1 MYIIGEDRPIIN
13 KSYTYFL
20 RATDISYNQVVI
32 DNTRVA
38 NKRWL
43 TKMIEEK
50 PEPEPQ
56 VTWKLYLGKKLLD
69 TRTSNAF
76 KFVVS
81 NQKYTLI
88 ATIKN
93 KEVARTTL
101 HTLGGKPAVEVFW
114 QDDYGQKI
122 GNKTVGYLDK
132 VYLKIKT
139 SHIPVGDTL
148 SVTIYEDEKADG
160 HGDSSINMSTYSTTP
175 VNKNGYA
182 EVYFNNLQGF
192 KVLMKNEKRDPND
205 RESEHE
211 YYAKIVYASH
221 LVKDA
226 DTIKDTIQLKV
237 KNQLWKLIDPPVTNM
252 PAMVGE
258 VESVAKEKKDLV
270 NFTFGIF
277 LDGTL
282 NNMYN
287 TEVRQKA
294 EGKKLL
300 NASGLTLSQ
309 ADAKKIVPDD
319 LEETS
324 FENDLSNPAILYKN
338 YENDDEKIF
347 KIYVEG
353 IGSNTAPKTQ
363 GGNLAKE
370 DYKKDDVMQGPAFGM
385 GSSGIMDN
393 VRKAIVDAVKMI
405 KVDKD
410 QTLGT
415 ITFDVFGFSRGA
427 AAARHFVHVVKH
439 DAYKPRVYK
448 GRTGVSVLDLQNNR
462 LPSQYEFKTMPPFG
476 VLGQLLQ
483 EKELLTS
490 QTKVEVR
497 FVGIYDTVP
506 HHGLFQW
513 NDIKDLGLDSVNKAD
528 YVVHMVA
535 ADEHRANFSLVDIS
549 SVTKESP
556 YSKDKKKGGIELY
569 YPGVHCDV
577 GGAYEEGKPNNALR
591 IDSAIFSSLEPL
603 RWELI
608 KEGWFK
614 PEQITIKK
622 DYYTLK
628 ALHFNVHRLEG
639 KRPRVSNQ
647 YSYIPLHFMAEFCEI
662 KKVPIDKDIYTDFAF
677 KENTYNNTDKN
688 TLGNG
693 IKRNVQFLTH
703 IKEILH
709 DYTFKGGKPL
719 IIMESLKDTEK
730 MYNSIVKDNTRVAK
744 DVRIDVIN
752 DDVRIDV
759 INDEVSFNELNRDL
773 RFLRNHYLH
782 WNSTYGV
789 KGVDLAIDKDYPRIL
804 NGKRERH
811 VR

>member
-1 MYIIGEDRPIIN
+1 M
-13 KSYTYFL
+13 
-20 RATDISYNQVVI
+20 
-32 DNTRVA
+32 
-38 NKRWL
+38 
-43 TKMIEEK
+43 
-50 PEPEPQ
+50 
-56 VTWKLYLGKKLLD
+56 
-69 TRTSNAF
+69 
-76 KFVVS
+76 
-81 NQKYTLI
+81 
-88 ATIKN
+88 
-93 KEVARTTL
+93 
-101 HTLGGKPAVEVFW
+101 
-114 QDDYGQKI
+114 
-122 GNKTVGYLDK
+122 
-132 VYLKIKT
+132 
-139 SHIPVGDTL
+139 
-148 SVTIYEDEKADG
+148 
-160 HGDSSINMSTYSTTP
+160 
-175 VNKNGYA
+175 
-182 EVYFNNLQGF
+182 
-192 KVLMKNEKRDPND
+192 
-205 RESEHE
+205 
-211 YYAKIVYASH
+211 
-221 LVKDA
+221 
-226 DTIKDTIQLKV
+226 
-237 KNQLWKLIDPPVTNM
+237 
-252 PAMVGE
+252 
-258 VESVAKEKKDLV
+258 ESVAKEKKELV

-287 TEVRQKA
+287 TEVRFAA
-294 EGKKLL
+294 EGKKAD
-300 NASGLTLSQ
+300 NTSGLALSQ
-309 ADAKKIVPDD
+309 ADAQKIVPDD

-338 YENDDEKIF
+338 YKNTPNEKIF
-347 KIYVEG
+347 RIYIEG
-353 IGSNTAPKTQ
+353 VGTNTAPKEQ
-363 GGNLAKE
+363 GGILAKE
-370 DYKKDDVMQGPAFGM
+370 DYKDDDLMQGPAFGM

-427 AAARHFVHVVKH
+427 AAARHFVHVVTH
-439 DAYKPRVYK
+439 TAYKPRVFHTKY
-448 GRTGVSVLDLQNNR
+448 GTSVLDLQNNR
-462 LPSQYEFKTMPPFG
+462 LDLSYEKKTMPPFG

-603 RWELI
+603 RWELL

-647 YSYIPLHFMAEFCEI
+647 YSYIPLHLMAEFCKI
-662 KKVPIDKDIYTDFAF
+662 KKLPIDEVKLLDFKNF
-677 KENTYNNTDKN
+677 KENTAI
-688 TLGNG
+688 NG
-693 IKRNVQFLTH
+693 IANNVAFLKH

-730 MYNSIVKDNTRVAK
+730 MYNSIVQDNTRVAK

-789 KGVDLAIDKDYPRIL
+789 KGVDLAIDKNYPRIL

>member
-1 MYIIGEDRPIIN
+1 MYIIGENRPIIN

-20 RATDISYNQVVI
+20 RSTDISFEQVKI

-38 NKRWL
+38 NLKWYNE
-43 TKMIEEK
+43 KPK
-50 PEPEPQ
+50 PEPQ
-56 VTWKLYLGKKLLD
+56 ITWKIYLGKTLI
-69 TRTSNAF
+69 TTNTTGVFTFA
-76 KFVVS
+76 VS
-81 NQKYTLI
+81 NQKYTLV
-88 ATIKN
+88 AVQNN

-101 HTLGGKPAVEVFW
+101 HTLGGKPAITVYW
-114 QDDYGQKI
+114 RDDYGQKI
-122 GNKTVGYLDK
+122 VNRTVGYLDK
-132 VYLKIKT
+132 VYLIIKT

-148 SVTIYEDEKADG
+148 SVTIYEDEAFDG
-160 HGDSSINMSTYSTTP
+160 HGSSSINMSTHTTTP

-182 EVYFNNLQGF
+182 WVYFNNLQDF
-192 KVLMKNEKRDPND
+192 KVLMKKRDPND

-211 YYAKIVYASH
+211 YYAKISYTSH
-221 LVKDA
+221 LISDA

-258 VESVAKEKKDLV
+258 VKSVAKEKKELV
-270 NFTFGIF
+270 HFTFGVF

-287 TEVRQKA
+287 TEVRYAAQ
-294 EGKKLL
+294 GKKVE
-300 NASGLTLSQ
+300 NASGLALSQ
-309 ADAKKIVPDD
+309 ADAQKIVPDD

-338 YENDDEKIF
+338 YKNTPSEKIF
-347 KIYVEG
+347 RIYIEG
-353 IGSNTAPKTQ
+353 VGTNTAPKKQ
-363 GGNLAKE
+363 GGILAKE
-370 DYKKDDVMQGPAFGM
+370 DYKDDDLMQGPAFGM

-393 VRKAIVDAVKMI
+393 VRKAITDAVKMI

-427 AAARHFVHVVKH
+427 AAARHFVHVVTH
-439 DAYKPRVYK
+439 AAYKPKIYK
-448 GRTGVSVLDLQNNR
+448 GRHGVSILDLQDNQ
-462 LPSQYEFKTMPPFG
+462 LHPSYEEKTMPPFG
-476 VLGQLLQ
+476 VLGQMLQ

-549 SVTKESP
+549 SVAKENP
-556 YSKDKKKGGIELY
+556 YSKDKKKGGIELS

-608 KEGWFK
+608 KQGWFK
-614 PEQITIKK
+614 ENEITIKK

-628 ALHFNVHRLEG
+628 ALQFHVHRLEG
-639 KRPRVSNQ
+639 KRARLSNQ
-647 YSYIPLHFMAEFCEI
+647 YSYIPLHLMAEFCEI
-662 KKVPIDKDIYTDFAF
+662 KEVPILLENVIKFKNF
-677 KENTYNNTDKN
+677 KENTAINCIANN
-688 TLGNG
+688 
-693 IKRNVQFLTH
+693 VAFLKH

-709 DYTFKGGKPL
+709 NYTFKGGKPL
-719 IIMESLKDTEK
+719 IIRQPSKKVTTEDTEK
-730 MYNSIVKDNTRVAK
+730 VPNSMVQDNSRVVN
-744 DVRIDVIN
+744 DIRINVIN
-752 DDVRIDV
+752 EEI
-759 INDEVSFNELNRDL
+759 EFNELNKDL

-789 KGVDLAIDKDYPRIL
+789 KGVDLAIDKNYPRIL

>member
-1 MYIIGEDRPIIN
+1 MYIIGENRPIIN

-20 RATDISYNQVVI
+20 RSTDISYEQVKI

-38 NKRWL
+38 NKNWL
-43 TKMIEEK
+43 TKLIEEK

-56 VTWKLYLGKKLLD
+56 ITWKVYLDKKLID
-69 TRTSNAF
+69 ARTTNAF

-81 NQKYTLI
+81 NQKYILV
-88 ATIKN
+88 AVQN
-93 KEVARTTL
+93 GKEVARTTL
-101 HTLGGKPAVEVFW
+101 HTLGGKPAITVFW

-122 GNKTVGYLDK
+122 VNRTVGYLDK
-132 VYLKIKT
+132 VYLIIKT
-139 SHIPVGDTL
+139 KHIPVGDTL
-148 SVTIYEDEKADG
+148 SVTIYEDEKLDG
-160 HGDSSINMSTYSTTP
+160 HGDSSRDMGSFSTTP

-182 EVYFNNLQGF
+182 KVYFSNLQAF
-192 KVLMKNEKRDPND
+192 RAVLNKADYYD
-205 RESEHE
+205 ESEHE
-211 YYAKIVYASH
+211 FYTKITYDSH
-221 LVKDA
+221 IA
-226 DTIKDTIQLKV
+226 TIYDKTQLKV
-237 KNQLWKLIDPPVTNM
+237 KNQLWKLIDAPLTNM
-252 PAMVGE
+252 PSLVGE
-258 VESVAKEKKDLV
+258 VESVAKEKKELV

-287 TEVRQKA
+287 TEVRFAA
-294 EGKKLL
+294 EGKKAD
-300 NASGLTLSQ
+300 NTSGLALSQ
-309 ADAKKIVPDD
+309 ADAQKIVPDD

-338 YENDDEKIF
+338 YKNTPNEKIF
-347 KIYVEG
+347 RIYIEG
-353 IGSNTAPKTQ
+353 VGTNTAPKEQ
-363 GGNLAKE
+363 GGILAKE
-370 DYKKDDVMQGPAFGM
+370 DYKDDDLMQGPAFGM

-427 AAARHFVHVVKH
+427 AAARHFVHVVTH
-439 DAYKPRVYK
+439 TAYKPRVFHTKY
-448 GRTGVSVLDLQNNR
+448 GTSVLDLQNNR
-462 LPSQYEFKTMPPFG
+462 LDLSYEKKTMPPFG

-647 YSYIPLHFMAEFCEI
+647 YSYIPLHLMAEFCKI
-662 KKVPIDKDIYTDFAF
+662 KKLPIDEVKLLDFKNF
-677 KENTYNNTDKN
+677 KENTAI
-688 TLGNG
+688 NG
-693 IKRNVQFLTH
+693 IANNVAFLKH

-730 MYNSIVKDNTRVAK
+730 MYNSIVQDNTRVAK

-789 KGVDLAIDKDYPRIL
+789 KGVDLAIDKNYPRIL